1 MFEFEPQPPNS
12 VLKLFHDLYAD
23 LTTADLLY
31 TNDAKVLMDI
41 IVGRLSNLSPGDEV
55 RVCVCVCESV
65 LVCVLDSVCVC
76 MYVCIL
82 WRCACE
88 RLGGGVCII
97 VVSSLGSMLS

>member
-1 MFEFEPQPPNS
+1 MCGLITPLVVLAVPNVRNVPVSDDPVKMFEFKPQPPNS

-55 RVCVCVCESV
+55 
-65 LVCVLDSVCVC
+65 CVL
-76 MYVCIL
+76 
-82 WRCACE
+82 
-88 RLGGGVCII
+88 
-97 VVSSLGSMLS
+97 SLIHI